1 MTEYTRKKARELR
14 IPETSTPER
23 LECDRFSFGS
33 KVVKFGNFT
42 IAASY
47 IHRGSGLDGY
57 FWAAYLY
64 TNRNRTTCEDEVR
77 LQAVSSD
84 FYGDDGHALAAA
96 FEWAAQWA

>member
-14 IPETSTPER
+14 IPEATTPER
-23 LECDRFSFGS
+23 MECDRFAFQS
-33 KVVKFGNFT
+33 KVVTFGKLT

-47 IHRGSGLDGY
+47 TYRGNGKDGY
-57 FWAAYLY
+57 FWAAYRF
-64 TNRNRTTCEDEVR
+64 TNETETTCEDEIR
-77 LQAVSSD
+77 LEAVSCD